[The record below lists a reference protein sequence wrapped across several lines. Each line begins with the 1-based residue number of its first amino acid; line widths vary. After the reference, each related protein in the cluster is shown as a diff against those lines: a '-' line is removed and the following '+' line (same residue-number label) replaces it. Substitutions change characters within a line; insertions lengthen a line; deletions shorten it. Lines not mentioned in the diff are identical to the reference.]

1 MKAYIHSGDSK
12 GDATGNEALPK
23 KVLKLVDTVTMR
35 ALELPE
41 DQRSAF
47 VDREIAFI
55 KSTGKF
61 PDDRFLDRLESYV
74 RTRLAQVSS
83 SGGASIVGT
92 G

>member
-1 MKAYIHSGDSK
+1 M
-12 GDATGNEALPK
+12 GNEALAK
-23 KVLKLVDTVTMR
+23 EVLKLIDATTMR
-35 ALELPE
+35 ALEVPE

-47 VDREIAFI
+47 VDRAIAFL

-61 PDDRFLDRLESYV
+61 PDDGFLDRLEGNV
-74 RTRLAQVSS
+74 RARLAQVSS